1 MLRIHRRIE
10 KLEHALGVA
19 DRLPP
24 FEHRINFVDSDGT
37 VSSTLLISD
46 SRQEWI
52 HREASE
58 GGGKEAE

>member
-1 MLRIHRRIE
+1 MLRLQRRIE
-10 KLEHALGVA
+10 RLEHALGVS
-19 DRLPP
+19 DRIPP

-37 VSSTLLISD
+37 LSSTLLISD

-58 GGGKEAE
+58 GNGKDGE